1 MSTKKIEKTF
11 GNPKS
16 NGDKEFATFYINE
29 EKGTTVCT
37 FTEVVQGKS
46 HSVTVKTRVQ
56 PGEVFDE
63 QIGCTV
69 ALHKANVVR
78 TKMILEQLECA
89 RLMETKKLEHINKLI
104 SEQENNIYKN
114 AQSVN
119 PDLSRDEIVS
129 RHLKWSINFNE
140 NEAES
145 QEWLA
150 ARNNHFERR
159 IKELQNR
166 RHKNKKRNIRK

>member
-11 GNPKS
+11 GNTKS

-37 FTEVVQGKS
+37 LTEVVQGKS

-69 ALHKANVVR
+69 ALRKANVVR
-78 TKMILEQLECA
+78 AKMILEQLECA
-89 RLMETKKLEHINKLI
+89 RLMETKKLEQINKLI

-114 AQSVN
+114 AQGIN
-119 PDLSRDEIVS
+119 PDLSHDEIVS
-129 RHLKWSINFNE
+129 RHLKWSANYHE
-140 NEAES
+140 DDAES
-145 QEWLA
+145 QDWVD
-150 ARNNHFERR
+150 ARNKHFETR
-159 IKELQNR
+159 INELR
-166 RHKNKKRNIRK
+166 ATRSKKR